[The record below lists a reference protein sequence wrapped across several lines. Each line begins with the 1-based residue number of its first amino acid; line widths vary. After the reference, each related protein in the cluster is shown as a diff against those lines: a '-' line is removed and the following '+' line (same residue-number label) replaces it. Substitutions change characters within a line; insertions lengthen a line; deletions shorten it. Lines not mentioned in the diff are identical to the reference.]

1 MLLEARGELSAAE
14 AAYRRADQ
22 RGDAAGA
29 LNLGGM
35 LAERHDF
42 ARAEAAYRRAAER
55 GDLEV
60 ADMANAALSHLR
72 QAA

>member
-1 MLLEARGELSAAE
+1 
-14 AAYRRADQ
+14 
-22 RGDAAGA
+22 
-29 LNLGGM
+29 M